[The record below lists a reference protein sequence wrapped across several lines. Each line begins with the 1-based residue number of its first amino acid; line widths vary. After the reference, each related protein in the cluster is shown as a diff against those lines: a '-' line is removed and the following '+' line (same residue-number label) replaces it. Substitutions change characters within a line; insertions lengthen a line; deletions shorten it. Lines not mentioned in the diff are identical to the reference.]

1 MYYKVIYKGKVIDVL
16 DNLVYLRY
24 QPKHN
29 RMIFCEESAAQAIFS
44 SNMQHIWHVSGLEE
58 IPTKEYDTVTLQ
70 PIDKYEYFELK
81 NKNAATASVNEIID
95 NFILMLINKDVKQL
109 TEALSRLLVSRKID
123 EQQLKE
129 ICEKF
134 SISVKNIYGN

>member
-29 RMIFCEESAAQAIFS
+29 RMMFCQESAAQAIFS
-44 SNMQHIWHVSGLEE
+44 SDMQQIWHVSGLEE
-58 IPTKEYDTVTLQ
+58 IPVKEYDTVTLQ
-70 PIDKYEYFELK
+70 RIGKYEYLELK
-81 NKNAATASVNEIID
+81 NKNAVTASINEIID
-95 NFILMLINKDVKQL
+95 NFTLTLINKDVKQL
-109 TEALSRLLVSRKID
+109 TEALSRLFVSRKIN
-123 EQQLKE
+123 EQELKE

-134 SISVKNIYGN
+134 NISINNIYSN